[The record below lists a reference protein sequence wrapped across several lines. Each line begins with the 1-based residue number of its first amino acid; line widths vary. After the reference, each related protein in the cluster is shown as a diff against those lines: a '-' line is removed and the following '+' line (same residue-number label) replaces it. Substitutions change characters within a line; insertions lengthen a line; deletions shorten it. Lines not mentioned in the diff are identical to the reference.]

1 MKILIEQEPVTNEHS
16 QSNQTEDEFTPWHD
30 YFGGLFKE
38 SLIPLDLDVE
48 SNYAIGKGPPR
59 VDLLIIRKENTNWT
73 ESQLKYLPNGVR
85 QSKRRHIIM
94 ELKKT
99 QSISIWSVWKAR
111 QKVLLRYVRFT
122 IWMISG
128 ILFSLGILGK

>member
-1 MKILIEQEPVTNEHS
+1 MQEVSLKNLKIVMNRRKRVRTTDTNFSNTFNHFLIN
-16 QSNQTEDEFTPWHD
+16 

-38 SLIPLDLDVE
+38 SLIPLDLEVE

-73 ESQLKYLPNGVR
+73 ESQLKYLPDGVR

-99 QSISIWSVWKAR
+99 QSI
-111 QKVLLRYVRFT
+111 
-122 IWMISG
+122 
-128 ILFSLGILGK
+128 